1 MLPVVCGEKSF
12 RNWAAGCTTKGNPSE
27 TAANAD
33 PAGETTGD
41 SERSLSEWTITGPTK
56 PPAIAFEARSEQR
69 RQLEQGT
76 LALLRLSDG
85 VSRRAEIT
93 PITAGTATITETK
106 ALEEPAMTATATATY
121 SMTAPVVLEPVPADH
136 LIRLRPLKST
146 DRVSASRTAAA
157 RQAQRDQIVL
167 ENLPLVK
174 AIAVRVHENLPVHVD
189 LDDLVHAGILGLFDA
204 ATKYDPEKMVSFSSY
219 AKHRIKGSILDS
231 LRQLDWASRDLRR
244 RHKQLE
250 AATRELAGELHR
262 APSEAELANKMGV
275 DVERWRQM
283 MVDLRNVG
291 LVSASQRPADQE
303 DLPAPDFPAAADL
316 QPDSMCSQQQL
327 RSALAGAMKVLPVR
341 YQKVVALYY
350 TNELTM
356 KEIGG
361 MLGIN
366 ESRVSQIHKTALEKM
381 AVVLQEAGIRSSAAF

>member
-1 MLPVVCGEKSF
+1 MSF
-12 RNWAAGCTTKGNPSE
+12 
-27 TAANAD
+27 
-33 PAGETTGD
+33 
-41 SERSLSEWTITGPTK
+41 
-56 PPAIAFEARSEQR
+56 
-69 RQLEQGT
+69 
-76 LALLRLSDG
+76 
-85 VSRRAEIT
+85 
-93 PITAGTATITETK
+93 
-106 ALEEPAMTATATATY
+106 TATALVAIP
-121 SMTAPVVLEPVPADH
+121 APSQEPIH
-136 LIRLRPLKST
+136 SESLKRVRTTKNS
-146 DRVSASRTAAA
+146 DRISASRTVAA

-219 AKHRIKGSILDS
+219 AKHRIKGAILDS

-250 AATRELAGELHR
+250 AATRELSGELHR
-262 APSEAELANKMGV
+262 APSEAELAQKMGV
-275 DVERWRQM
+275 DVERWRHM

-303 DLPAPDFPAAADL
+303 DLPAPDFPAAPEL

-327 RSALAGAMKVLPVR
+327 RSALAIAMKALPER

-381 AVVLQEAGIRSSAAF
+381 AVVLQESGIRSSAAF